1 MGIIPSQRIAALL
14 SPPERQAMALQLVGA
29 GFAMLAILVLA
40 RGFGATMAGHYAA
53 VSQTVLFAG
62 IAAIF
67 GYDQALTRA
76 VSGELAHQRTG
87 QARAA
92 LRHYGGRVAVGIA
105 IAGILAALASPY
117 LTSIDF
123 PALPIWYLPLAV
135 LTYAALRMTVA
146 GLRGAMHLRLSQGAL
161 SLQPAVMLA
170 LFVLLW
176 THGETNEFAPLGD
189 AYLASLCVGAIM
201 GAVLLWRVVARWTVE
216 GSERFE
222 RKGPDGYSIGIAGLL
237 IVFTNWV
244 EVAALGY
251 WHDAA
256 QMGVFRV
263 CVQLLTPFQL
273 AYTAYAFSVS
283 PLYAQMLA
291 REEYH
296 AVWARHR
303 ADRRFLLA
311 IGGIGAVGMIL
322 LGQPIL
328 GFLGDEFR
336 AGFWPLAI
344 MGVALLLNLF
354 TATSGIMLTMAH
366 REDIFRRLTVAA
378 LLSSLLCI
386 VLLVPHYGMLGTA
399 ISVALGVVIREGG
412 SYIAARRIIPGHDV
426 SGVN

>member
-76 VSGELAHQRTG
+76 VSGELAQQRTG
-87 QARAA
+87 QAWAA
-92 LRHYGGRVAVGIA
+92 LRHYGWRVALGVA
-105 IAGILAALASPY
+105 IAGAIVALAGPY
-117 LTSIDF
+117 LTDIDF
-123 PALPIWYLPLAV
+123 PPLPFWYLPLAV
-135 LTYAALRMTVA
+135 LAYAALRMAVA
-146 GLRGAMHLRLSQGAL
+146 GLRGAMHLRLSQGVL

-176 THGETNEFAPLGD
+176 SGGKTSDFAPLGD
-189 AYLASLCVGAIM
+189 AYLASLALGAAL
-201 GAVLLWRVVARWTVE
+201 GAVLLWQAVRRWPVA
-216 GSERFE
+216 ERETFQS
-222 RKGPDGYSIGIAGLL
+222 KAPDGYSMGLAGL
-237 IVFTNWV
+237 IIAFTNWA
-244 EVAALGY
+244 EIAALGL
-251 WHDAA
+251 WADAA
-256 QMGVFRV
+256 SMGVFRV
-263 CVQLLTPFQL
+263 CVQLLLPFQL

-322 LGQPIL
+322 LGRPIL
-328 GFLGDEFR
+328 GFLGEEFR

-344 MGVALLLNLF
+344 MAAALLLNLF
-354 TATSGIMLTMAH
+354 TATSGIMLSMAH
-366 REDIFRRLTVAA
+366 REDIFRRLTIAA
-378 LLSSLLCI
+378 LVSSVLCI

-412 SYIAARRIIPGHDV
+412 SYIAARRIIPGHK
-426 SGVN
+426 